1 MTFCCFFKVTDTEVQ
16 ALLKRYNE
24 MDTSENNNRGL
35 DYDDVLVMPEFIGN
49 VFAPLVIAANVDS
62 KTKLVFARQFVKICS
77 ILSAQLK
84 PVEKKKCEHILPSG
98 LKCFFF

>member
-1 MTFCCFFKVTDTEVQ
+1 
-16 ALLKRYNE
+16 

-98 LKCFFF
+98 LKWFFLN